1 MSANFNFNHIIIGGR
16 LTAKPELKTTP
27 SGTTVCNFSVAVNRK
42 GKEQPTDFINCVSFS
57 KTAEF
62 VSKFFDK
69 GSSICVV
76 GSLQVRRYTDKDGNK
91 RTATDVLVDS
101 AHFVDGRGENAG
113 GQTETQTTA
122 EAVTVDD
129 FQPLADDADLPF

>member
-1 MSANFNFNHIIIGGR
+1 MANFSFNHIILGGR

-42 GKEQPTDFINCVSFS
+42 GGEQTTDFVNCVSFS

-76 GSLQVRRYTDKDGNK
+76 GSLQVKRYTDKDGNK
-91 RTATDVLVDS
+91 RTTTDVLVDS
-101 AHFVDGRGENAG
+101 VHFVDGKNDNVS
-113 GQTETQTTA
+113 GQTETQATA
-122 EAVTVDD
+122 EALTVDN
-129 FQPLADDADLPF
+129 FQPVADDADLPF

>member
-1 MSANFNFNHIIIGGR
+1 MSNFNFNHIIIGGR

-42 GKEQPTDFINCVSFS
+42 GKEQTTNFINCVSFS

-91 RTATDVLVDS
+91 RTTTDVLVDS
-101 AHFVDGRGENAG
+101 AHFVDGRGENASE
-113 GQTETQTTA
+113 QTETQTTA
-122 EAVTVDD
+122 EALTVDN

>member
-1 MSANFNFNHIIIGGR
+1 MSNFNFNHIIIGGR

-42 GKEQPTDFINCVSFS
+42 GKEQTTDFINCVSFS

-91 RTATDVLVDS
+91 RTTTDVLVDS

-113 GQTETQTTA
+113 GQTETQPETNVATGA
-122 EAVTVDD
+122 FFV
-129 FQPLADDADLPF
+129 PLGIEEDIPF

>member
-42 GKEQPTDFINCVSFS
+42 GKEQTTDFINCVSFS

-101 AHFVDGRGENAG
+101 AHFVDGRGENAS